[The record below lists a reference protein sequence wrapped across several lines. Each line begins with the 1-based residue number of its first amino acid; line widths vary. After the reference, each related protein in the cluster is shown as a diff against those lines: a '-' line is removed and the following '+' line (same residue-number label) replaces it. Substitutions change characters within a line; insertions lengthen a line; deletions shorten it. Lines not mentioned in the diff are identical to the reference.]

1 MNQKE
6 TQTRTSSTENAGVVR
21 CQKKQGN
28 SVRGLKGWNK
38 MQSIVW
44 EVIMKNKT
52 GRIWNGFFSTLQDAE
67 RLYREYVS
75 LDWSGDV
82 FRREVDYD

>member
-1 MNQKE
+1 
-6 TQTRTSSTENAGVVR
+6 
-21 CQKKQGN
+21 
-28 SVRGLKGWNK
+28 

-44 EVIMKNKT
+44 EVIMKNKA

-67 RLYREYVS
+67 RVYREYAS

>member
-1 MNQKE
+1 MQPI
-6 TQTRTSSTENAGVVR
+6 V
-21 CQKKQGN
+21 QGRN
-28 SVRGLKGWNK
+28 E

-67 RLYREYVS
+67 KIYREYVS
-75 LDWSGDV
+75 NDWSGDV
-82 FRREVDYD
+82 FRRDVDYD

>member
-1 MNQKE
+1 MCNQ
-6 TQTRTSSTENAGVVR
+6 STGE
-21 CQKKQGN
+21 
-28 SVRGLKGWNK
+28 RGR

-52 GRIWNGFFSTLQDAE
+52 GRVWNGFFSTLQDAE
-67 RLYREYVS
+67 RKYHEYVS

-82 FRREVDYD
+82 FRREVSYD